1 MCCNFIKVDGF
12 DFNVGSLLMSSC
24 CIIGEAFCSTQVQ
37 ASKFGD
43 LSKVVVFYSQQSFMS
58 DLDLQVPAA
67 FDPFAEANADNSGA
81 GTKDYVHIRIQ
92 QRNGRKSLTTVQGL
106 KKEFSYNKILK
117 DLKKEFC
124 CNGTVVQDPE
134 LGQVIQLQGD
144 QRKNVS
150 TFLVEAG
157 IRSCSRGRA
166 VVVADR
172 TGGDGELT
180 TRLSVVAVCAPAI
193 ARKTGYCTK
202 VLKMEDML
210 VAILSMLLVLA
221 LVPLYLWKR
230 RQNYES
236 SREHEDETQVEQRET
251 VVRATGTRR
260 MRRRPAS
267 SAASTSSAADTID
280 GGLALLGYC
289 PETASPAL
297 ELADGSDDEEPGD
310 GYYTAKSSKKK
321 EQKHQEREAQRQ
333 AEEAARESK
342 QTKQSHYDEVRR
354 RKEEEREA
362 KERALEEEAKA
373 RQAKEEEA
381 AALEFEKWKGEISVD
396 AEGTTENE
404 VQDGSQ
410 GLLFDFV
417 EYIKK
422 HKCVPLEDLA
432 AEFKL
437 RTQEC
442 INRIN
447 SLEEMGR
454 LSGIMDDRGKYIY
467 ISLEEMRAVA
477 DYIRREGRVSIS
489 HLASKSNQFIDLEPK
504 VELVE
509 DIGSIEETIVV

>member
-1 MCCNFIKVDGF
+1 
-12 DFNVGSLLMSSC
+12 
-24 CIIGEAFCSTQVQ
+24 
-37 ASKFGD
+37 
-43 LSKVVVFYSQQSFMS
+43 
-58 DLDLQVPAA
+58 
-67 FDPFAEANADNSGA
+67 
-81 GTKDYVHIRIQ
+81 
-92 QRNGRKSLTTVQGL
+92 
-106 KKEFSYNKILK
+106 
-117 DLKKEFC
+117 
-124 CNGTVVQDPE
+124 
-134 LGQVIQLQGD
+134 
-144 QRKNVS
+144 
-150 TFLVEAG
+150 
-157 IRSCSRGRA
+157 
-166 VVVADR
+166 
-172 TGGDGELT
+172 
-180 TRLSVVAVCAPAI
+180 
-193 ARKTGYCTK
+193 
-202 VLKMEDML
+202 MEDML
-210 VAILSMLLVLA
+210 VVILSMLLALL

-230 RQNYES
+230 RQNSQS
-236 SREHEDETQVEQRET
+236 SREHEDEPQVDMLFLLVYGFLQLVFCYKRGEVEQRDT

-267 SAASTSSAADTID
+267 SAASTSSAAATID
-280 GGLALLGYC
+280 E
-289 PETASPAL
+289 PV
-297 ELADGSDDEEPGD
+297 DSDDEEPGD
-310 GYYTAKSSKKK
+310 GYYTAKSSRKK
-321 EQKHQEREAQRQ
+321 EKKRQEREAQRQ
-333 AEEAARESK
+333 TEEATRESK
-342 QTKQSHYDEVRR
+342 QTKQSHYDDIRR

-362 KERALEEEAKA
+362 QERALEEEAKA

-417 EYIKK
+417 EYIKVKSFHMQK

-442 INRIN
+442 INRIS

-454 LSGIMDDRGKYIY
+454 LSGVMDDRGKYIY

-509 DIGSIEETIVV
+509 DIGSIEEKTVVA

>member
-1 MCCNFIKVDGF
+1 
-12 DFNVGSLLMSSC
+12 
-24 CIIGEAFCSTQVQ
+24 
-37 ASKFGD
+37 
-43 LSKVVVFYSQQSFMS
+43 
-58 DLDLQVPAA
+58 
-67 FDPFAEANADNSGA
+67 
-81 GTKDYVHIRIQ
+81 
-92 QRNGRKSLTTVQGL
+92 
-106 KKEFSYNKILK
+106 
-117 DLKKEFC
+117 
-124 CNGTVVQDPE
+124 
-134 LGQVIQLQGD
+134 
-144 QRKNVS
+144 
-150 TFLVEAG
+150 
-157 IRSCSRGRA
+157 
-166 VVVADR
+166 
-172 TGGDGELT
+172 
-180 TRLSVVAVCAPAI
+180 
-193 ARKTGYCTK
+193 
-202 VLKMEDML
+202 MEDML
-210 VAILSMLLVLA
+210 VAILSMLLILA

-230 RQNYES
+230 SQNSES

-267 SAASTSSAADTID
+267 SAASTSSAAATID
-280 GGLALLGYC
+280 
-289 PETASPAL
+289 

-310 GYYTAKSSKKK
+310 GYYAAKSSKKK
-321 EQKHQEREAQRQ
+321 EKKRQEREAQRQ
-333 AEEAARESK
+333 AEEASRESK
-342 QTKQSHYDEVRR
+342 HTKQSHYDEVRR

-454 LSGIMDDRGKYIY
+454 LSGVMDDRGKYIY
-467 ISLEEMRAVA
+467 ISLEEMKAVA

-504 VELVE
+504 VEVVE
-509 DIGSIEETIVV
+509 DIGSIEEPIVA

>member
-1 MCCNFIKVDGF
+1 M
-12 DFNVGSLLMSSC
+12 
-24 CIIGEAFCSTQVQ
+24 
-37 ASKFGD
+37 
-43 LSKVVVFYSQQSFMS
+43 VVV
-58 DLDLQVPAA
+58 
-67 FDPFAEANADNSGA
+67 
-81 GTKDYVHIRIQ
+81 
-92 QRNGRKSLTTVQGL
+92 
-106 KKEFSYNKILK
+106 
-117 DLKKEFC
+117 
-124 CNGTVVQDPE
+124 
-134 LGQVIQLQGD
+134 
-144 QRKNVS
+144 
-150 TFLVEAG
+150 
-157 IRSCSRGRA
+157 
-166 VVVADR
+166 
-172 TGGDGELT
+172 
-180 TRLSVVAVCAPAI
+180 
-193 ARKTGYCTK
+193 
-202 VLKMEDML
+202 
-210 VAILSMLLVLA
+210 LSMLLVLA
-221 LVPLYLWKR
+221 LVPLYLWR
-230 RQNYES
+230 RHQNSES
-236 SREHEDETQVEQRET
+236 SREHEDDAQVEQREA
-251 VVRATGTRR
+251 VIRATATRR

-267 SAASTSSAADTID
+267 SSASTSSAAATIEE
-280 GGLALLGYC
+280 LG
-289 PETASPAL
+289 
-297 ELADGSDDEEPGD
+297 DGSDDEAAGD

-321 EQKHQEREAQRQ
+321 EKKRQEREAQRQ
-333 AEEAARESK
+333 AEEASRESK
-342 QTKQSHYDEVRR
+342 QTKQSRYDEIRR

-404 VQDGSQ
+404 IQDGSQ

-454 LSGIMDDRGKYIY
+454 LSGVMDDRGKYIY
-467 ISLEEMRAVA
+467 ISLEEMKAVA

-509 DIGSIEETIVV
+509 DIGSIEEATVALS

>member
-1 MCCNFIKVDGF
+1 M
-12 DFNVGSLLMSSC
+12 
-24 CIIGEAFCSTQVQ
+24 
-37 ASKFGD
+37 
-43 LSKVVVFYSQQSFMS
+43 
-58 DLDLQVPAA
+58 
-67 FDPFAEANADNSGA
+67 
-81 GTKDYVHIRIQ
+81 
-92 QRNGRKSLTTVQGL
+92 
-106 KKEFSYNKILK
+106 
-117 DLKKEFC
+117 
-124 CNGTVVQDPE
+124 
-134 LGQVIQLQGD
+134 
-144 QRKNVS
+144 
-150 TFLVEAG
+150 
-157 IRSCSRGRA
+157 
-166 VVVADR
+166 
-172 TGGDGELT
+172 
-180 TRLSVVAVCAPAI
+180 
-193 ARKTGYCTK
+193 
-202 VLKMEDML
+202 
-210 VAILSMLLVLA
+210 ILSMLLALL

-230 RQNYES
+230 RQNSQS
-236 SREHEDETQVEQRET
+236 SREHEDEPQVEQRDT

-267 SAASTSSAADTID
+267 SAASTSSAAATID
-280 GGLALLGYC
+280 E
-289 PETASPAL
+289 PV
-297 ELADGSDDEEPGD
+297 DSDDEEPGD
-310 GYYTAKSSKKK
+310 GYYTAKSSRKK
-321 EQKHQEREAQRQ
+321 EKKRQEREAQRQ
-333 AEEAARESK
+333 TEDAARESK
-342 QTKQSHYDEVRR
+342 QTKQSHYDDIRR

-362 KERALEEEAKA
+362 QERALEEEAKA

-442 INRIN
+442 INRIS

-454 LSGIMDDRGKYIY
+454 LSGVMDDRGKYIY

-509 DIGSIEETIVV
+509 DIGSIEEEKVVA

>member
-1 MCCNFIKVDGF
+1 
-12 DFNVGSLLMSSC
+12 
-24 CIIGEAFCSTQVQ
+24 
-37 ASKFGD
+37 
-43 LSKVVVFYSQQSFMS
+43 
-58 DLDLQVPAA
+58 
-67 FDPFAEANADNSGA
+67 
-81 GTKDYVHIRIQ
+81 
-92 QRNGRKSLTTVQGL
+92 
-106 KKEFSYNKILK
+106 
-117 DLKKEFC
+117 
-124 CNGTVVQDPE
+124 
-134 LGQVIQLQGD
+134 
-144 QRKNVS
+144 
-150 TFLVEAG
+150 
-157 IRSCSRGRA
+157 
-166 VVVADR
+166 
-172 TGGDGELT
+172 
-180 TRLSVVAVCAPAI
+180 
-193 ARKTGYCTK
+193 
-202 VLKMEDML
+202 MEDML
-210 VAILSMLLVLA
+210 VAILSMLLFLA
-221 LVPLYLWKR
+221 LGPLFLWKR
-230 RQNYES
+230 RQNSQS
-236 SREHEDETQVEQRET
+236 SREHEDETQVEQRDT

-267 SAASTSSAADTID
+267 SAASTSSAAATID
-280 GGLALLGYC
+280 E
-289 PETASPAL
+289 PV
-297 ELADGSDDEEPGD
+297 DGSDDEEPGD

-321 EQKHQEREAQRQ
+321 EKKRQEREAQRQ
-333 AEEAARESK
+333 AEEAAQESK
-342 QTKQSHYDEVRR
+342 QTKQSHYDEIRR

-447 SLEEMGR
+447 SLEDMGR
-454 LSGIMDDRGKYIY
+454 LSGVMDDRGKYIY

-509 DIGSIEETIVV
+509 DIGSIEENTVASA